1 MSAMLQV
8 VLVAVVVGACILY
21 SAWRL
26 ASLALRLRLL
36 DALARLPG
44 ARGATWLGVLRA
56 RTLARLQS
64 GCAGCASGAT
74 PPAAGRRTR
83 TPGALRR

>member
-1 MSAMLQV
+1 MSPLLQV
-8 VLVAVVVGACILY
+8 VLVAVAVGACTLY

-36 DALARLPG
+36 EALAALPG
-44 ARGATWLGVLRA
+44 ARSASWLGALRA
-56 RTLARLQS
+56 RTLAQLQS

-74 PPAAGRRTR
+74 PRAAGHRNR

>member
-1 MSAMLQV
+1 MSPLLQA
-8 VLVAVVVGACILY
+8 VLVAVVVGACLLY

-36 DALARLPG
+36 AALATLPG
-44 ARGATWLGVLRA
+44 ARRATWLGALRA
-56 RTLARLQS
+56 RTLAQLQS

-74 PPAAGRRTR
+74 PPAAGHRNR